1 MDIFNKIKVCKP
13 FIFYS
18 FGINKSGS
26 FIYQVN
32 PPLLTK
38 ILKLI
43 HDIHSDHNHDRIHDH
58 SIHVHIRGVH
68 NTHSLA
74 QHQQISCHNGNHNDH
89 THVHSIQDDD
99 HIRVHSIHNG
109 AQLQHQLRVQ
119 HQQISCHSNHND
131 HNHDHIHVHSI
142 PDDLIHGHNSHSQA
156 QQQQWLQLQPRQQ
169 QRQTDRGQQ
178 QQLSSCWILASWRT

>member
-38 ILKLI
+38 TLKLI

-74 QHQQISCHNGNHNDH
+74 QHQQISCHNGDHNIHDH
-89 THVHSIQDDD
+89 IHDRIHVHSIHGHD
-99 HIRVHSIHNG
+99 HSIHI
-109 AQLQHQLRVQ
+109 QVQQQHQLRVQ
-119 HQQISCHSNHND
+119 HQQISCHSNRND
-131 HNHDHIHVHSI
+131 HNHDHIHGHSN
-142 PDDLIHGHNSHSQA
+142 PDGHIHGHSSHSQA
-156 QQQQWLQLQPRQQ
+156 QQQQ
-169 QRQTDRGQQ
+169 
-178 QQLSSCWILASWRT
+178 

>member
-26 FIYQVN
+26 FIYQVI

-58 SIHVHIRGVH
+58 SIHVHSIHGH
-68 NTHSLA
+68 DHSIHIQVQQ
-74 QHQQISCHNGNHNDH
+74 QHLLTFCHSNHNDH
-89 THVHSIQDDD
+89 IHDHNHSHSIQ
-99 HIRVHSIHNG
+99 
-109 AQLQHQLRVQ
+109 AQQQHQLRVQ
-119 HQQISCHSNHND
+119 HQQISCHSN
-131 HNHDHIHVHSI
+131 
-142 PDDLIHGHNSHSQA
+142 
-156 QQQQWLQLQPRQQ
+156 R
-169 QRQTDRGQQ
+169 
-178 QQLSSCWILASWRT
+178 